1 MTNAASEM
9 CRLVVHGP
17 QRQLEVAVPAD
28 VPVADLLPVLLSHLG
43 GGLADAGLAHG
54 GWVLQ
59 RLGEPPLNEDSSV
72 ATLGLHDGDLVYL
85 RPRSDQIPPVHFDDL
100 ADGLATG
107 VRGRSGL
114 WRPEMIRWSA
124 LGVLV
129 LLLLLGLAVVALPG
143 PPIARAFAAALIA
156 LICLGGAFSCTR
168 AAGDRGFGLVAA
180 LGGIAYAFLAGLIAP
195 DAVQD
200 DAALGLG
207 SVHLFTGAVAG
218 GVVALLA
225 GLLLGWAGP
234 LVVGVFSAALYGTV
248 GAGMSAFLNLPTGS
262 AAAVVVVL
270 ATVLTVPVPLVAF
283 RLAKIRLAPLP
294 TEPEHLQE
302 EIDPEPSDVLLVQTA
317 RADRFMTGLY
327 LGNGFATTIAML
339 LLVGA
344 GGWAAWTLAGL
355 VALVRLLSLRPMT
368 SAWHRLGSAV
378 PAVLGLA
385 LLALLT
391 LADAGP
397 LSRLAVVAGFLPV
410 AGLALFALGSKLPN
424 RRIMPYWGR
433 VGDVAQLLSTVA
445 MLPILLALLGA
456 YGAARALAG

>member
-43 GGLADAGLAHG
+43 DGLADAGLAHG

-59 RLGEPPLNEDSSV
+59 RLGEPPLAEESSV
-72 ATLGLHDGDLVYL
+72 ASLGLNDGEQVYL

-107 VRGRSGL
+107 VRNRSGL

-124 LGVLV
+124 LSVLV
-129 LLLLLGLAVVALPG
+129 LLLLLGLVVVALPG
-143 PPIARAFAAALIA
+143 PPLARAFAASLIA

-200 DAALGLG
+200 DAALRFG
-207 SVHLFTGAVAG
+207 SAHLFAGTVAG

-234 LVVGVFSAALYGTV
+234 LVVGVFSAALYGAV
-248 GAGMSAFLNLPTGS
+248 GAGLAAFLNLPTGS

-270 ATVLTVPVPLVAF
+270 ATVLTVPIPLIAF

-317 RADRFMTGLY
+317 HADRFMTGLH
-327 LGNGFATTIAML
+327 LGNGFATAIAML
-339 LLVGA
+339 LLVLSD
-344 GGWAAWTLAGL
+344 GWAAWTLAGL
-355 VALVRLLSLRPMT
+355 VALVRLLALRPMT
-368 SAWHRLGSAV
+368 SAWHRLASAV

-385 LLALLT
+385 LLALCT
-391 LADAGP
+391 LADAAP
-397 LSRLAVVAGFLPV
+397 LSRLAVAAGFLPI

-433 VGDVAQLLSTVA
+433 IGDIAQLLSTVA
-445 MLPILLALLGA
+445 TLPILLALLGA

>member
-1 MTNAASEM
+1 MTVAATDM

-43 GGLADAGLAHG
+43 EGLADAGLAHG

-59 RLGEPPLNEDSSV
+59 RLGESPLDDESSV
-72 ATLGLHDGDLVYL
+72 ASLGLNDGETVYL
-85 RPRSDQIPPVHFDDL
+85 RPRSEQIPPVHFDDL

-107 VRGRSGL
+107 VRSRSGL

-129 LLLLLGLAVVALPG
+129 LLLLLGLVVVALPG
-143 PPIARAFAAALIA
+143 PPLARAVAAALIA
-156 LICLGGAFSCTR
+156 LSCLGGAFSCTR

-195 DAVQD
+195 DAAQN

-207 SVHLFTGAVAG
+207 PAHLFTGAVAA
-218 GVVALLA
+218 GVIALLA
-225 GLLLGWAGP
+225 GFLLGWAGP
-234 LVVGVFSAALYGTV
+234 FTVGVFSAALYGAV
-248 GAGMSAFLNLPTGS
+248 GAGLAAFLNLPTGG

-270 ATVLTVPVPLVAF
+270 ATVLTVPIPLIAF

-317 RADRFMTGLY
+317 QADRYMTGLY
-327 LGNGFATTIAML
+327 LGNGFAVAIAMA
-339 LLVGA
+339 LLVLA
-344 GGWAAWTLAGL
+344 DGWAAWTLAVL
-355 VALVRLLSLRPMT
+355 VAVVRLLALRPMT
-368 SAWHRLGSAV
+368 SAWHRLASAV
-378 PAVLGLA
+378 PSVVGLA
-385 LLALLT
+385 LMALLVLASAST
-391 LADAGP
+391 LARLTVAAG
-397 LSRLAVVAGFLPV
+397 ALPI
-410 AGLALFALGSKLPN
+410 AGLALFAIATKLPN

-433 VGDVAQLLSTVA
+433 AGDIIQLLSTVA
-445 MLPILLALLGA
+445 TLPILLAQLGA